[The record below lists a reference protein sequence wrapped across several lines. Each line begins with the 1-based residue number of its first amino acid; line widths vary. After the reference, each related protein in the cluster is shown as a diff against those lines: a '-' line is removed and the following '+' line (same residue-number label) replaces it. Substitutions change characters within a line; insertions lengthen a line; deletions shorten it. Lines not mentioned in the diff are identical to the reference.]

1 MNAIGANQMAVNFLV
16 KPLMKIKRKS
26 LFVPVVFL
34 IGNLMSLVVP
44 SASSLAIILMSILY
58 PMLASMGISSLT
70 LCRCDCNDGNYHANT
85 FRRG

>member
-34 IGNLMSLVVP
+34 IE
-44 SASSLAIILMSILY
+44 I
-58 PMLASMGISSLT
+58 
-70 LCRCDCNDGNYHANT
+70 
-85 FRRG
+85 